1 VAKLAQAV
9 SQAANALD
17 KLKPGWAQEI
27 NLETLESRVILARQK
42 CVLGQLFG
50 DFAIGYNKINSDE
63 DPAINAAFVK
73 DGVEKF
79 WKEEVQNR
87 CGDKK

>member
-1 VAKLAQAV
+1 MIAETVALAATF
-9 SQAANALD
+9 LD
-17 KLKPGWAQEI
+17 ELRPGWAGEI

-42 CVLGQLFG
+42 CVLGQLFS

-79 WKEEVQNR
+79 WKEEVQKR
-87 CGDKK
+87 LPPATS